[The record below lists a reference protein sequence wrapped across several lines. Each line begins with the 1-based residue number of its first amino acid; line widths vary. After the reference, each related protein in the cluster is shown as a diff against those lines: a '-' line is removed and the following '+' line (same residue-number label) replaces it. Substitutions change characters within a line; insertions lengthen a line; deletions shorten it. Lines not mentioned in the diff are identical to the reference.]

1 MLNLIFNLLS
11 WRGLDLYHSF
21 GRQHH
26 KFVSN
31 WLILTKND
39 VDSGWLHYN
48 KVLREGLP
56 RLSSCWFEDICN
68 WRSVLF
74 LMNWRPFSSSAH
86 LLGMLLH
93 CILHILIFLSR
104 VTLSAVSK
112 NFHRVLVVS
121 QIFSS
126 NPFNGACS
134 SSTLKHF
141 FSSDLHNSSA
151 SSERF
156 SNSHVL
162 SVGRGVTS
170 LPPYRNRRPRRWI
183 HGYHILFALSFFST
197 SKTGEAQGM
206 IR

>member
-1 MLNLIFNLLS
+1 MTWVGSTLNLMLNLLS

-21 GRQHH
+21 GRLHH

-31 WLILTKND
+31 WPILTKND

-56 RLSSCWFEDICN
+56 RLSSCWLEDICY
-68 WRSVLF
+68 WKSVLF
-74 LMNWRPFSSSAH
+74 LMNCRPFSSSAH

-104 VTLSAVSK
+104 VTLSVVSK

-126 NPFNGACS
+126 NSFNGACS

-141 FSSDLHNSSA
+141 FFQLRSA
-151 SSERF
+151 
-156 SNSHVL
+156 
-162 SVGRGVTS
+162 
-170 LPPYRNRRPRRWI
+170 
-183 HGYHILFALSFFST
+183 
-197 SKTGEAQGM
+197 
-206 IR
+206 